1 VVVLH
6 VSQDFNEVVQQIA
19 ERRHHEGA
27 RKTDRCWATIA
38 GPCWLQIAFLDY
50 KNPGL
55 QWLSWSSID
64 RSNFV
69 YGYIE
74 GYGEGMNRAC
84 LSANDLFDKDK
95 PRVPGHDDVPS
106 TFPSARSRAS
116 VDQFSSLKVD
126 VSKGPDYSPYTD
138 VITAFYTQHPEYR
151 NVPFVYL
158 MQFLTDKEHKS
169 ADDLYSMAK
178 SGKLST
184 SW

>member
-1 VVVLH
+1 MKAHGKLIVVGLLLLALVGCKSH
-6 VSQDFNEVVQQIA
+6 S
-19 ERRHHEGA
+19 
-27 RKTDRCWATIA
+27 
-38 GPCWLQIAFLDY
+38 LDY